1 MTSMTVGLQLPF
13 RPDGWTVDD
22 LDGLPDD
29 PRYSYELVDG
39 ALLVS
44 PAPSNRHNSIAN
56 RLDRLLA
63 SVLPDGWES
72 VAPGAVEL
80 DVRNWRAPDLV
91 VVDRASL
98 ARRCA
103 SPADTLLAVE
113 VMSPSSISTDRLVKP
128 EQYARAGIPHF
139 WRIEL
144 EPGVLV
150 THVRE
155 GRVYRETGRF
165 VDDVALDEPVRITF
179 RLRDLLA

>member
-1 MTSMTVGLQLPF
+1 MSAMTAGLQLPF

-22 LDGLPDD
+22 LDALPDD
-29 PRYSYELVDG
+29 ARYVYELVDG

-44 PAPSNRHNSIAN
+44 PPPPNRHNVVAN

-63 SVLPDGWES
+63 AVLPAGWES
-72 VAPGAVEL
+72 VAPGALEL

-91 VVDRASL
+91 VVDRAGL
-98 ARRCA
+98 TRRYA
-103 SPADTLLAVE
+103 APTDTLLAVE

-144 EPGVLV
+144 QPAVLV
-150 THVRE
+150 THVLD
-155 GRVYRETGRF
+155 GRVYRETARF
-165 VDDVALDEPVRITF
+165 TDDIALDDPVRIRF
-179 RLRDLLA
+179 RLDDLLG